1 MGSQSTVRVDGG
13 KPIIVAS
20 GIPLWR
26 TNVYIP
32 SGHGSQRCAPP
43 AVDLTNS
50 LQEFVM
56 KTVAR
61 MLIIAPS
68 IALVAS
74 SIAAQSISIGLR
86 GTGSIPT
93 GSFAETQT
101 GTGNTAVIEGAKNG
115 FGYGLDLAIGLG
127 PISAYGG
134 FDHVKFD
141 CETATCQSD
150 GKYTMSGVAVGLKL
164 AVPMASRFRPYI
176 KGGVTFQDLAGGYG
190 GSNANVL
197 TTERTPGYEIG
208 AGLDYQLLGIL
219 SLTPQ
224 VRYVGQNFKPKIPGV
239 ITPTNAT
246 EQSANYIT
254 FDLGLSLHTPFSGG
268 EKKR

>member
-1 MGSQSTVRVDGG
+1 M
-13 KPIIVAS
+13 K
-20 GIPLWR
+20 
-26 TNVYIP
+26 N
-32 SGHGSQRCAPP
+32 
-43 AVDLTNS
+43 LT
-50 LQEFVM
+50 
-56 KTVAR
+56 R
-61 MLIIAPS
+61 MLVIAPS
-68 IALVAS
+68 IALLAS
-74 SIAAQSISIGLR
+74 TLTAQSISIGLR

-115 FGYGLDLAIGLG
+115 FGYGLDVAIGLG
-127 PISAYGG
+127 PISVYGG

-141 CETATCQSD
+141 CETATCQTD
-150 GKYTMSGVAVGLKL
+150 GKYTMSGVAAGVKL
-164 AVPMASRFRPYI
+164 AMPVMSRFRPYV

-224 VRYVGQNFKPKIPGV
+224 VRYIGQNFKPKIPGV
-239 ITPTNAT
+239 ITPTTAT

-254 FDLGLSLHTPFSGG
+254 FDLGLSVHTPFGG